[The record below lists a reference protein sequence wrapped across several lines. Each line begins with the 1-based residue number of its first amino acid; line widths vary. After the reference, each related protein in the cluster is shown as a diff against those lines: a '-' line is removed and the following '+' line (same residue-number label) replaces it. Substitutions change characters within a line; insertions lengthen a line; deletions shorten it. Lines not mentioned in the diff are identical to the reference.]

1 MSKYQSVSTAIQLVE
16 AAANIVGNGLIA
28 EGKTGE
34 LIRDLRDIAKDVRYG
49 GEWDG
54 DYETVATALGYC
66 AEQGFN
72 CSICPYRK
80 EMACRQRLKRDAMH
94 AIRAMGA
101 RLKKYEEGA
110 TRKNV
115 VKFGQEVNGE

>member
-34 LIRDLRDIAKDVRYG
+34 IIRDLRDIAKDVRYG

-54 DYETVATALGYC
+54 DYESVAQMLGYC
-66 AEQGFN
+66 SAKKEN
-72 CSICPYRK
+72 CSVCPYRK
-80 EMACRQRLKRDAMH
+80 EMACVQRLKRDAMH

-115 VKFGQEVNGE
+115 VQFGQEMNGE

>member
-34 LIRDLRDIAKDVRYG
+34 IIRDLRDIAKDVRYG
-49 GEWDG
+49 GEWNG
-54 DYETVATALGYC
+54 DYETVAQALGYC
-66 AEQGFN
+66 TEIGTN

-80 EMACRQRLKRDAMH
+80 ETACRQKLKSDAKY
-94 AIRAMGA
+94 AIRDLSA
-101 RLKKYEEGA
+101 RLQEYE
-110 TRKNV
+110 K
-115 VKFGQEVNGE
+115 

>member
-16 AAANIVGNGLIA
+16 AAAKIMGGGLIS

-34 LIRDLRDIAKDVRYG
+34 IIQDLRDLAKDARYG
-49 GEWDG
+49 GKWDG

-66 AEQGFN
+66 ADPGNN

-80 EMACRQRLKRDAMH
+80 ETACKQRLKKDAMF
-94 AIRAMGA
+94 AIRHLSSM
-101 RLKKYEEGA
+101 LKKYES
-110 TRKNV
+110 
-115 VKFGQEVNGE
+115 